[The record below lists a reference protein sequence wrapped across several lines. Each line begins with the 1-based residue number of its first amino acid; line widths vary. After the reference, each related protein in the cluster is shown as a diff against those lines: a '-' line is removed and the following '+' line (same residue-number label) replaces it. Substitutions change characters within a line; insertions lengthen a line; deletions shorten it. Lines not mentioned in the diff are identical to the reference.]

1 MSDRHCDIMADQ
13 ILAALEIRAPGAV
26 RRAVEKHAP
35 NCPTCRERVGALRAL
50 ADGLDPPVPAAKP
63 GFVGRVMD
71 EIRGEETVQAPG
83 AYDRLPPL
91 WQVLG
96 AGGLLVALA
105 AVVLATGTHADAWH
119 SKALT
124 GFLEQALGFL
134 GGLSAGI
141 TGLWDAIIPG
151 RGLPILAGLA
161 VLATVLNVAF
171 IMGAMR
177 RHKKTVE

>member
-1 MSDRHCDIMADQ
+1 MPDRHCDIMADH
-13 ILAALEIRAPGAV
+13 ILAALELRAPGAV
-26 RRAVEKHAP
+26 RGAVERHVP
-35 NCPTCRERVGALRAL
+35 TCGTCRERLGALRAL
-50 ADGLDPPVPAAKP
+50 ADGLDPAVPAAQP
-63 GFVGRVMD
+63 GFVGRVMS
-71 EIRGEETVQAPG
+71 EIRGEETRQVAG

-124 GFLEQALGFL
+124 GFLEQSLGFL

-141 TGLWDAIIPG
+141 TGLWDAIVPG

-161 VLATVLNVAF
+161 ALATALNVAF
-171 IMGAMR
+171 VVGAMR
-177 RHKKTVE
+177 RHGKTVE